1 MPSFISHDLW
11 DLLLRIFAA
20 AALGGVLGLERDVH
34 GRGAGL
40 RTHLLVSAGAA
51 LFTIL
56 STRVAL
62 FGVVV
67 TEGMGKVTDP
77 GRIAAQIV
85 TGIGFLG
92 AGVIIKEGFTVRGLT
107 TAACLWI
114 AAAIGMAA
122 GAGFYSIAVVTTAMA
137 LFALI
142 FLRRF
147 EGLYPRDAYRDLY
160 VSVANDVELS
170 SILEVVKKSG
180 GEIIFFG
187 LDRKYDEPMT
197 TVKVSLR
204 LSSRGPHDRL
214 GSLIIKELELS
225 GIPLRSVKWVRP

>member
-1 MPSFISHDLW
+1 MSFLISQDLGN
-11 DLLLRIFAA
+11 LLFRIFAA
-20 AALGGVLGLERDVH
+20 AFLGAVLGLERDVH

-40 RTHLLVSAGAA
+40 RTHLLVSSGAA

-56 STRVAL
+56 STRVAV

-67 TEGMGKVTDP
+67 TQGFTTVTDP

-122 GAGFYSIAVVTTAMA
+122 GAGFYIIAAVTTAMA

-142 FLRRF
+142 LLRRF

-170 SILEVVKKSG
+170 TVLEVVKKTA

-187 LDRKYDEPMT
+187 LDRNYDKPMT
-197 TVKVSLR
+197 TMKISLR
-204 LSSRGPHDRL
+204 LSSKGPHDRL
-214 GSLIIKELELS
+214 GSLIVKELELS
-225 GIPLRSVKWVRP
+225 GIALRSVKWERP

>member
-1 MPSFISHDLW
+1 MAFFASGEVGNLV
-11 DLLLRIFAA
+11 LRIFAA
-20 AALGGVLGLERDVH
+20 AVLGGVLGLERDVH

-56 STRVAL
+56 STHVSI
-62 FGVVV
+62 FGVVG
-67 TEGMGKVTDP
+67 TEGMSKVTDP

-122 GAGFYSIAVVTTAMA
+122 GAGFYAVATVTTSMA

-142 FLRRF
+142 VLRRF
-147 EGLYPRDAYRDLY
+147 EGLYPRDAYRDLF
-160 VSVANDVELS
+160 VTVANDIDVTR
-170 SILEVVKKSG
+170 ILEVVGNKF
-180 GEIIFFG
+180 GEVVFFG
-187 LDRKYDEPMT
+187 LDRNYSESLT

-204 LSSRGPHDRL
+204 LSSKGPHDRI
-214 GSLIIKELELS
+214 GSAIVQELEHS
-225 GIPLRSVKWVRP
+225 GIPLRAVKWVRP

>member
-1 MPSFISHDLW
+1 MSFLISQDLGN
-11 DLLLRIFAA
+11 LLFRIFAA
-20 AALGGVLGLERDVH
+20 AFLGAVLGLERDVH

-40 RTHLLVSAGAA
+40 RTHLLVSSGAA

-56 STRVAL
+56 STRVAV

-67 TEGMGKVTDP
+67 TQGFTTVTDP

-122 GAGFYSIAVVTTAMA
+122 GAGFYIIAAVTTAMA

-142 FLRRF
+142 LLRRF

-170 SILEVVKKSG
+170 TVLEVVKKTA

-187 LDRKYDEPMT
+187 LDRNYDTPMT
-197 TVKVSLR
+197 TMKISLR
-204 LSSRGPHDRL
+204 LSSKGPHDRL
-214 GSLIIKELELS
+214 GSLIVKELELS
-225 GIPLRSVKWVRP
+225 GIALRSVKWERP